1 MKRFLT
7 ILFIVG
13 IAITTTG
20 AGYVGTLPNIEAEFE
35 YMKKQEPTAKGDAPF
50 SIEQL
55 DKENAEKLKPI
66 PRENDTYVDIIVKKD
81 KTTQYL
87 KDVNSVIIILE
98 KLRKCINTEQSIQV
112 FNAIVSNLIDNV
124 EYIRVE
130 YADKPEGNYLSYNR
144 LQVLSSEARE
154 VATFRMQ
161 GQATQKYMPYTATNN
176 IYTKEN
182 LDAKLD
188 KLLVDVNETLFILKN
203 LD

>member
-1 MKRFLT
+1 MKKFLS
-7 ILFIVG
+7 ILFLIELTV
-13 IAITTTG
+13 ITTG

-35 YMKKQEPTAKGDAPF
+35 YMKKQEPTQRGDAPF

-55 DKENAEKLKPI
+55 DQENAKKLKPI

-81 KTTQYL
+81 KTTKYL

-112 FNAIVSNLIDNV
+112 FNAIVSNLIDNI

-130 YADKPEGNYLSYNR
+130 YKDKPESNYLSYNR
-144 LQVLSSEARE
+144 LQALSLEARD
-154 VATFRMQ
+154 VASFRMQ
-161 GQATQKYMPYTATNN
+161 GQAAQKYMPYSATNN

-182 LDAKLD
+182 LDAKLE
-188 KLLVDVNETLFILKN
+188 KLLVNVNETLFILKN